1 MRGIM
6 SQQMRAV
13 VVVACL
19 LLLSGGC
26 VTLPIEGDS
35 TPDRYAELTPRPAV
49 ETGAFNYSGA
59 ISLSGV
65 GDGCVRDIEVVMY
78 DADENRIGSTAVGDL
93 CYNDSAPQSKNV
105 TLSATT
111 QPVYIII
118 ESPDFWDDD
127 TVVKPSGLLRDPELD
142 LYDEYPIEEQNQIR
156 PRGVHQ
162 RTTANGTTVTNNLV
176 WSAVEVRRAA

>member
-1 MRGIM
+1 MTCQTTM
-6 SQQMRAV
+6 AV
-13 VVVACL
+13 GFACL
-19 LLLSGGC
+19 LLVSGGC
-26 VTLPIEGDS
+26 AALPIEHDS
-35 TPDRYAELTPRPAV
+35 TPRSYAELNPRPAV
-49 ETGAFNYSGA
+49 QIGTFNYSGA

-176 WSAVEVRRAA
+176 WSAVEWRRAA